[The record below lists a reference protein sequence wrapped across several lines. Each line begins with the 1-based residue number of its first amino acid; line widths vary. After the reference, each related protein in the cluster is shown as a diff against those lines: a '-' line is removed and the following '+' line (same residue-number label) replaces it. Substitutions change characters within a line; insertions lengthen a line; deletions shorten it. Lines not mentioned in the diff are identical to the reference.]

1 METDKGLIDSLF
13 ATNLSF
19 AKDTSVSLSTA
30 EKKALSGSSTVD
42 LVNICFEMHSW
53 TLAMTKVIRAH
64 MLKGGVAELAKIK
77 EELSVSTHSL
87 KEACDAN
94 VALGETLRTAELN
107 LKKAEQERDAL
118 RAYSEGIKK
127 TNEKLSADVREL
139 EQSLSEATLHDLSSH

>member
-1 METDKGLIDSLF
+1 
-13 ATNLSF
+13 
-19 AKDTSVSLSTA
+19 
-30 EKKALSGSSTVD
+30 
-42 LVNICFEMHSW
+42 
-53 TLAMTKVIRAH
+53 MTKVIRAH